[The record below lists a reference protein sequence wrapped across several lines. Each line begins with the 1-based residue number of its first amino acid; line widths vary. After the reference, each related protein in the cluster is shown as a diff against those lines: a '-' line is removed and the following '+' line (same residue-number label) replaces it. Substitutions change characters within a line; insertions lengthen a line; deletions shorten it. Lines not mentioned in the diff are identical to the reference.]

1 MANTFLAKRLEQGI
15 EFNEV
20 GTVDRDQLIAGL
32 HSGFG
37 PRAIGDDLS
46 DHRFGIDVLPDQAQ
60 ISGKRWRSLADV
72 LTIDDGNQSV
82 WRMELP
88 IQTDPTGHTRWKPLG
103 YFRPVCPA
111 IGGAEN
117 PAPFAP
123 FANRVVAVDSV
134 GFGDSPW
141 PGVKAVA
148 HAVPHS
154 HDNRVRIGRTHRHI
168 DHAGLVIDKEALLPG
183 LSTIG
188 GLVDASLWVVAIEP
202 SSGTD
207 IDGIGVLWVYQNP
220 GDLIGTVQA

>member
-37 PRAIGDDLS
+37 PRAISDDLS

-72 LTIDDGNQSV
+72 LTIDDGNQSI

-141 PGVKAVA
+141 PGVKAIA
-148 HAVPHS
+148 HAVPHG
-154 HDNRVRIGRTHRHI
+154 HNDRVRIGRTHRHI
-168 DHAGLVIDKEALLPG
+168 DHAGLVIDKEALLPS

-188 GLVDASLWVVAIEP
+188 GLVDASLWVAPIEP